1 MRRQAMQ
8 TKTLV
13 LRWTLTL
20 ILGAAPALVWAGAR
34 EHRDVTT
41 FLIAAWALTEDRPY
55 RLDIWRA
62 DARTADLVQFDLT
75 EIVRRSLSSRET
87 DLPKFMIRRVPDDDG
102 EWADLDFSE
111 TQLTVNSD
119 GR

>member
-1 MRRQAMQ
+1 MQ

-41 FLIAAWALTEDRPY
+41 FLIAA
-55 RLDIWRA
+55 
-62 DARTADLVQFDLT
+62 
-75 EIVRRSLSSRET
+75 
-87 DLPKFMIRRVPDDDG
+87 
-102 EWADLDFSE
+102 
-111 TQLTVNSD
+111 
-119 GR
+119 